1 MRNLRVLA
9 VTLLCISSLFAKAQ
23 DNPQPINLS
32 KSPRATHPNM
42 NAVIQQIADL
52 TETDGKAGDT
62 LGLSAAIGEATAVVG
77 TGRTVPNGVAYVF
90 VKPAGGWSNMT
101 PTATLTSSDNAY
113 EFGSPVAISSDGS
126 TVLAGAPGAKIGKN
140 GFQGAVYVFVKP
152 SSGWQNMTE
161 TAKLTASDGQKL
173 DSLGISVGIS
183 GSTVAAG
190 AYQATIGSNS
200 QQGAEYVFVKPSTG
214 WKNMTQTAKLTASDG
229 QAKDWMGW
237 TSSISGNTVAVSVPN
252 HDQYRGEIDV
262 FVEPSGGWKD
272 MTQTARLEAT
282 DAKVDDD
289 LGDSVAISGD
299 TVVGGAP
306 LTMIDKNPQEGAA
319 YVFVR
324 PASGWKDMT
333 QTAKLV
339 PQDGQANQWMG
350 VCASIN
356 SKAIVMGAPQTTVG
370 QNAKQGAEYVFAKP
384 AHGWKTMTSTAE
396 LVASDG
402 QAGDELGWSVW
413 INGKT
418 VVAGAPYAT
427 VDGNAD
433 EGLAYVFPY

>member
-1 MRNLRVLA
+1 
-9 VTLLCISSLFAKAQ
+9 
-23 DNPQPINLS
+23 
-32 KSPRATHPNM
+32 M
-42 NAVIQQIADL
+42 NAAVQQIAEL
-52 TETDGKAGDT
+52 TETDGKVGDAF
-62 LGLSAAIGEATAVVG
+62 GLSAAIGGATVVVG
-77 TGRTVPNGVAYVF
+77 ANRTVPNGVAYVF
-90 VKPAGGWSNMT
+90 VKPADGWSNMT
-101 PTATLTSSDNAY
+101 PTATLTSSDNA
-113 EFGSPVAISSDGS
+113 FGFGARVAINSDGN
-126 TVLAGAPGAKIGKN
+126 TVLVGAPEAEVGKN

-152 SSGWQNMTE
+152 SSGWQDMTE
-161 TAKLTASDGQKL
+161 TAKLTASDGQAL
-173 DSLGISVGIS
+173 DRFGISLGIS

-190 AYQATIGSNS
+190 AYQATVGGNS

-214 WKNMTQTAKLTASDG
+214 WKDMTQTAKLTASKG

-237 TSSISGNTVAVSVPN
+237 TSAISGNTVAVSVPN
-252 HDQYRGEIDV
+252 HDQFRGEIDV
-262 FVEPSGGWKD
+262 FVKPVGGWKD

-289 LGDSVAISGD
+289 LGDSVAINGD

-306 LTMIDKNPQEGAA
+306 LAMIGKNAQEGAA

-339 PQDGQANQWMG
+339 PKRGQANQWTG

-370 QNAKQGAEYVFAKP
+370 QNAKQGAEYVFVKP
-384 AHGWKTMTSTAE
+384 KYGWKNMTSTAE
-396 LVASDG
+396 LVGSNG

-413 INGKT
+413 ISGKT
-418 VVAGAPYAT
+418 VIGGAPYAT
-427 VDGNAD
+427 IGGNNG
-433 EGLAYVFPY
+433 EGVAYLFRY